1 MDALKLAASNDA
13 YFKEVYKYLSGKHG
27 SMNGDSF
34 MSLDMNDADRLREIQ
49 HEFAQARLL
58 EHAGSFVT
66 PQQAYDDT
74 LMKLGPRMLG
84 DRAFGIPPA
93 DGVDAGVQND
103 IWRWGT
109 LNDPQQFTRVNVP
122 ISFGPYESTSIYAN
136 GGLPAEIIN
145 KKSRAMVL
153 QGATFKTHD
162 TKFWDGDKITELEG
176 AAEKT
181 GFNEKVADAITESF
195 LYGGSIIYP
204 VFKNE
209 SRASFMRDIEG
220 QQKDCIDRW
229 VNVDRWNLTFVPSF
243 IVTAADYL
251 TPHSLLVPMSNAEID
266 SRRVCFLRPKSL
278 PYWAS
283 IYNMGWCPS
292 DLSGWLRSYYA
303 YEITQMSIPVMAQQM
318 SLLLY
323 RMPLDALNATIGPDN
338 VEKLMAVNEKKMAQ
352 WNALNPKAVNMV
364 GEVEVVNRTYSG
376 FDTFVGAIKN
386 ELAAQTGIP
395 EPSLW
400 HTPNKGFSD
409 NTQESLLKQSETLKM
424 NQQLIERSIGPA
436 RDALIAHV
444 YGTDSEEW
452 KHREDIKL
460 VFDKPIVSTEKDLA
474 ETGARFAATVN
485 SFVQAGVAPDVAI
498 ELSKPFF
505 PSIKVTDDMITRAK
519 QSYEKLMSD
528 TKVKGE
534 GDTSNG
540 KKIGAS
546 NNGPKTQAPS
556 NRIF

>member
-1 MDALKLAASNDA
+1 MDLNQLSQSNDA
-13 YFKEVYKYLSGKHG
+13 YFKDVFEYLKKSKGD
-27 SMNGDSF
+27 MNGDSGW
-34 MSLDMNDADRLREIQ
+34 SLDMNDADHLRDLQ
-49 HEFAQARLL
+49 L
-58 EHAGSFVT
+58 EHSRARTLEHCGSFIL
-66 PQQAYDDT
+66 PQQAWEDT
-74 LMKLGPRMLG
+74 LLKLAPRMMG

-93 DGVDAGVQND
+93 DGVGSGVQNRVWD
-103 IWRWGT
+103 WGT
-109 LNDPQQFTRVNVP
+109 LNDPQQYTSVNVP
-122 ISFGPYESTSIYAN
+122 ISFGPYEPTAIYAN

-145 KKSRAMVL
+145 KKARAMVL
-153 QGATFKTHD
+153 NGATFKTGD
-162 TKFWDGDKITELEG
+162 PKFWDGDKIEEME
-176 AAEKT
+176 AAADKT
-181 GFNEKVADAITESF
+181 GFNEKAADAITESF
-195 LYGGSIIYP
+195 LYGGSILYP
-204 VFKNE
+204 VFKTE
-209 SRASFMRDIEG
+209 SRASFKKGVDGHE
-220 QQKDCIDRW
+220 KDCIDRW
-229 VNVDRWNLTFVPSF
+229 VNVDRWNLTFIPSF

-251 TPHSLLVPMSNAEID
+251 TPHSLLVPMSNAEIN
-266 SRRVCFLRPKSL
+266 SERVCFLRPKAL

-292 DLSGWLRSYYA
+292 DMSGWLRSYYA

-323 RMPLDALNATIGPDN
+323 RMPLDALNATVGPDN
-338 VEKLMAVNEKKMAQ
+338 VEKLMVVNEKRMAE

-386 ELAAQTGIP
+386 ELAAQCGIP

-424 NQQLIERSIGPA
+424 NQQLIERSMGPA
-436 RDALIAHV
+436 RDALVAHV

-452 KHREDIKL
+452 KHKDDLRL

-498 ELSKPFF
+498 ELAKPFF
-505 PSIKVTDDMITRAK
+505 PSVKVTDDMIKRAK
-519 QSYEKLMSD
+519 ESYEKMMSE
-528 TKVKGE
+528 TKAPGE
-534 GDTSNG
+534 GETSNG

-546 NNGPKTQAPS
+546 NNGPKTQKPS